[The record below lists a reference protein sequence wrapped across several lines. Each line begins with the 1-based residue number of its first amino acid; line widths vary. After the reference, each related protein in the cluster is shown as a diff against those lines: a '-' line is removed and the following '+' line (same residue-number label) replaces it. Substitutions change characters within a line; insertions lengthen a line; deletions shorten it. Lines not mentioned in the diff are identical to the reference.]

1 MKASERIDPHV
12 IESMKEAI
20 ADTGGNEVLFVCTVD
35 EDARIT
41 GIDVRARGNLDSVP
55 APDLHMQQGHVVV
68 HNHPG
73 GRLQPSRADLD
84 VAANLSAQGIGS
96 FIVDNA
102 VHEVYVIVEPFLGVE
117 TEPIDGEELAAL
129 LDDGGGL
136 SRLHTDF
143 EPRPSQIEMLERV
156 ADAFNEDRLCVAE
169 AGTGVGKSLAYLI
182 PAFAWAERND
192 ERVVIS
198 TATINL
204 QQQIMEKDTPLVQKL
219 LGTDLEAVLVKGRG
233 NYLCLNRL
241 DEAIEEDSTLFSEP
255 SGELTAI
262 RDWAQSTATGSRTD
276 LPFYPSG
283 ELWSRVNSDPDSCSG
298 LRCRNREGCFV
309 MKARREAARARV
321 LVVNHHLLFS
331 DLALR
336 LRGLGFH
343 NTAILPPFH
352 RLVFDEAHTLEDSAT
367 SYFSESFSRLSVVKY
382 LNRLLRERRGR
393 RLGLLLRLESLG
405 CDTEALAE
413 ATALVT
419 AVREQAEVVNEVT
432 AAGLLGRATTL
443 WVRDEPPDALS
454 EQARDALRELQDRL
468 LALVEKV
475 QTAVKNLSEEAQED
489 PIVYDVRL
497 SVRRLQDIS
506 ALCEGI
512 RTPET
517 RPERVYWVEKR
528 VLTGGQTLAR
538 FVSTP
543 VDVTDVMQEAVYEP
557 YKTVVFASATLSVN
571 ESFAFWERRIGLD
584 AVEEERRAEHIFP
597 SPFDFAGRVLLGV
610 PDDAPLP
617 DSLQYQGFLSEF
629 VRRALTLS
637 EGRALVLF
645 TSYDML
651 AATYEAV
658 RPALAEL
665 GITAFRQGEDERSRL
680 LAGFNTDTASVL
692 FATQS
697 FWQGVDSPGE
707 TLTLLILCKLPF
719 RVPTHPVQLARMEAI
734 RREDGNPFRDLS
746 LPDAVTRL
754 KQGFGRLM
762 RHRRDRGV
770 VLIPDARVV
779 RKNYGSVFL
788 NSLPDTARSVK
799 SADRLLA
806 DVEDFLYSH

>member
-1 MKASERIDPHV
+1 MKAAERIDDRV
-12 IESMKEAI
+12 IESMREAI
-20 ADTGGNEVLFVCTVD
+20 AETGGNEVLFVCDVD
-35 EDARIT
+35 EDARIVD
-41 GIDVRARGNLDSVP
+41 IDVRARGNLESVP
-55 APDLHMQQGHVVV
+55 APELHMQQGHVIV

-73 GRLQPSRADLD
+73 GKLQPSTADLD

-96 FIVDNA
+96 FIVDND
-102 VHEVYVIVEPFLGVE
+102 VREVYVIVEPFLGVE
-117 TEPIDGEELAAL
+117 TEPIDGAALGAL
-129 LDDGGGL
+129 LDDGGEL
-136 SRLHTDF
+136 SRVHADF
-143 EPRPSQIEMLERV
+143 EPRPSQIEMLETV
-156 ADAFNEDRLCVAE
+156 AQAFNEDRLCVTE

-182 PAFAWAERND
+182 PAFAWADAND

-204 QQQIMEKDTPLVQKL
+204 QQQIIEKDIPLVQKL
-219 LGTDLEAVLVKGRG
+219 LGTDLQAVLVKGRG

-255 SGELTAI
+255 SDELSAV
-262 RDWAQSTATGSRTD
+262 RDWSQTTATGSRTD
-276 LPFYPSG
+276 LPFYPSQ

-352 RLVFDEAHTLEDSAT
+352 RLIFDEAHTLEDSAT
-367 SYFSESFSRLSVVKY
+367 SYFSESFSRLSVLKY
-382 LNRLLRERRGR
+382 MNRLLRERRGK
-393 RLGLLLRLESLG
+393 RLGLFSRLESLG
-405 CDTEALAE
+405 CDTSALGEAA
-413 ATALVT
+413 ALVA
-419 AVREQAEVVNEVT
+419 AVREQADAVNGAVAVE
-432 AAGLLGRATTL
+432 LGPNSSL
-443 WVRDEPPDALS
+443 WVRDEPPEALS
-454 EQARDALRELQDRL
+454 TAAADALRELQDRL
-468 LALVEKV
+468 LGLVEAV
-475 QTAVKNLSEEAQED
+475 QKAVRDLPEEKQED

-497 SVRRLQDIS
+497 TLRRLQDIS

-517 RPERVYWVEKR
+517 RPERVYWIERR
-528 VLTGGQTLAR
+528 VLQGGQTLVR

-557 YKTVVFASATLSVN
+557 YRTVVFASATLSVN
-571 ESFAFWERRIGLD
+571 ASFAFWQRRVGLD
-584 AVEEERRAEHIFP
+584 AVEEDRREERIFP
-597 SPFDFAGRVLLGV
+597 SPFDFATRVLLGV

-617 DSLQYQGFLSEF
+617 DSPSYQPFLSEF
-629 VRRALTLS
+629 VRQALTLS

-645 TSYDML
+645 TSYEML
-651 AATYEAV
+651 TTTYEAV

-665 GITAFRQGEDERSRL
+665 GITALRQGEDERSRL

-746 LPDAVTRL
+746 LPDAVMRL

-779 RKNYGSVFL
+779 RKSYGSVFL
-788 NSLPDTARSVK
+788 NSLPQTARSVK
-799 SADRLLA
+799 PAARVLTDL
-806 DVEDFLYSH
+806 EDFLYTE

>member
-1 MKASERIDPHV
+1 
-12 IESMKEAI
+12 MKEAI

-41 GIDVRARGNLDSVP
+41 EIDVRARGNLDSVP

-96 FIVDNA
+96 FIVDNE
-102 VHEVYVIVEPFLGVE
+102 VSDVYVIVEPFLGVE
-117 TEPIDGEELAAL
+117 TDPIDGEALAAL
-129 LDDGGGL
+129 LDDTGGL
-136 SRLHTDF
+136 SRLHADF

-156 ADAFNEDRLCVAE
+156 ADAFNEDRLCVTE

-241 DEAIEEDSTLFSEP
+241 DEAMEEESTLFSEP

-262 RDWAQSTATGSRTD
+262 RDWAQRTPTGSRTD

-283 ELWSRVNSDPDSCSG
+283 ELWSRVNSDPDACSG

-382 LNRLLRERRGR
+382 LNRLLLERRGR

-405 CDTEALAE
+405 CGTEVLGA

-419 AVREQAEVVNEVT
+419 AVREQADVVNEVT
-432 AAGLLGRATTL
+432 AAQLFGRATTL
-443 WVRDEPPDALS
+443 WVRGQAPHALS
-454 EQARDALRELQDRL
+454 EQAQGALRELQDRA

-475 QTAVKNLSEEAQED
+475 QTAVKELPEEAQED

-497 SVRRLQDIS
+497 TLRRLQDIS

-512 RTPET
+512 RAPET
-517 RPERVYWVEKR
+517 RPERVHWVEKR
-528 VLTGGQTLAR
+528 VLQGGQALAR

-543 VDVTDVMQEAVYEP
+543 VDVTDVMQEAVYDP

-571 ESFAFWERRIGLD
+571 ESFSFWERRIGLD
-584 AVEEERRAEHIFP
+584 AVEAERREEHIFL

-610 PDDAPLP
+610 PDDAPMP
-617 DSLQYQGFLSEF
+617 DSPQYQGFLSGF

-651 AATYEAV
+651 TATYEAV

-734 RREDGNPFRDLS
+734 RRNDGNPFRDLS

-779 RKNYGSVFL
+779 HKNYGSVFL

-799 SADRLLA
+799 AADRLLA
-806 DVEDFLYSH
+806 DVEDFLYAK

>member
-1 MKASERIDPHV
+1 MKASDRIAPRV
-12 IESMKEAI
+12 IEAMREAI
-20 ADTGGNEVLFVCTVD
+20 AETGGNEVLFVCKVD
-35 EDARIT
+35 EDALIT
-41 GIDVRARGNLDSVP
+41 EIEVRARGNLDSVP

-96 FIVDNA
+96 CIIDNE
-102 VHEVYVIVEPFLGVE
+102 VREVYVIVEPFLGAE
-117 TEPIDGEELAAL
+117 TEPIDGEELAARI
-129 LDDGGGL
+129 DDGGEL
-136 SRLHTDF
+136 SRLHADF
-143 EPRPSQIEMLERV
+143 EPRPSQIEMLARV
-156 ADAFNEDRLCVAE
+156 AGAFNDDRLCVAE

-204 QQQIMEKDTPLVQKL
+204 QQQIMEKDTPLVRKL

-241 DEAIEEDSTLFSEP
+241 DEALEEDSTLFSEP
-255 SGELTAI
+255 SDELTAV
-262 RDWAQSTATGSRTD
+262 RDWARTSATGSRSD
-276 LPFYPSG
+276 LPFYPSD

-393 RLGLLLRLESLG
+393 RLGLLLQLASLG
-405 CDTEALAE
+405 GDGEAVA
-413 ATALVT
+413 AAGALVA
-419 AVREQAEVVNEVT
+419 AVREQADVVNEVT
-432 AAGLLGRATTL
+432 AAGLVGRAATL

-454 EQARDALRELQDRL
+454 DQAKDALRELQDRL

-475 QTAVKNLSEEAQED
+475 QAAVKSLPEEAEED
-489 PIVYDVRL
+489 PVVYDVRL
-497 SVRRLQDIS
+497 TLRRLQDIS

-512 RTPET
+512 RAPET

-528 VLTGGQTLAR
+528 VLQAGQTLAR

-557 YKTVVFASATLSVN
+557 YKTVVFTSATLTVN

-584 AVEEERRAEHIFP
+584 AVDAGQRDEHIFP

-617 DSLQYQGFLSEF
+617 ESPRYQAFLSEF

-645 TSYDML
+645 TSYEML
-651 AATYEAV
+651 TATYEAV
-658 RPALAEL
+658 KPALVEL
-665 GITAFRQGEDERSRL
+665 GITAFRQGADERSRL
-680 LAGFNTDTASVL
+680 LAGFNADTASVL

-719 RVPTHPVQLARMEAI
+719 RVPTHPVQLARMEAV

-779 RKNYGSVFL
+779 RKSYGSVFL
-788 NSLPDTARSVK
+788 NSLPRTARSVK
-799 SADRLLA
+799 AADRLLR
-806 DVEDFLYSH
+806 DVEDFLYAE

>member
-1 MKASERIDPHV
+1 MKATERIDEDV
-12 IESMKEAI
+12 ITAMRDAI
-20 ADTGGNEVLFVCTVD
+20 AQTGGNEVLFVCTVD
-35 EDARIT
+35 EDARIVE
-41 GIDVRARGNLDSVP
+41 IDVRARGNLDSVP
-55 APDLHMQQGHVVV
+55 APELHMQQGNVIV

-96 FIVDNA
+96 FIVDNE
-102 VHEVYVIVEPFLGVE
+102 VDEVYVIVEPFLGTPVQ
-117 TEPIDGEELAAL
+117 PVDGAALAAL
-129 LDDGGGL
+129 LDDGGEL
-136 SRLHTDF
+136 SRIHPDF
-143 EPRPSQIEMLERV
+143 EPRPSQIEMLETV
-156 ADAFNEDRLCVAE
+156 AAALNEDRLCVTE

-182 PAFAWAERND
+182 PAFAWAEQND

-204 QQQIMEKDTPLVQKL
+204 QQQIIEKDIPLVQKL
-219 LGTDLEAVLVKGRG
+219 LDTDLEAVLVKGRG

-255 SGELTAI
+255 SDELAAV
-262 RDWAQSTATGSRTD
+262 RDWAHTTATGSRTD
-276 LPFYPSG
+276 LPFYPSA

-336 LRGLGFH
+336 LSGLGFH

-352 RLVFDEAHTLEDSAT
+352 RLIFDEAHTLEDSAT
-367 SYFSESFSRLSVVKY
+367 SYFSQAFSRLSVLKY
-382 LNRLLRERRGR
+382 MNRLLRERRGR
-393 RLGLLLRLESLG
+393 RLGLLLRLEALG
-405 CDTEALAE
+405 CDKDALAE
-413 ATALVT
+413 AAGLVA
-419 AVREQAEVVNEVT
+419 AVREQADAVNGVV
-432 AAGLLGRATTL
+432 AAELGPTTSL

-454 EQARDALRELQDRL
+454 AGAGDALRELQDRL
-468 LALVEKV
+468 LALVEAV
-475 QTAVKNLSEEAQED
+475 QKAIRGLSEEQQED
-489 PIVYDVRL
+489 PIVYDLRL
-497 SVRRLQDIS
+497 TLRRIQDIS

-517 RPERVYWVEKR
+517 RPERVYWVERR
-528 VLTGGQTLAR
+528 VLQGGQKLVR

-557 YKTVVFASATLSVN
+557 YRTVVFASATLSVN
-571 ESFAFWERRIGLD
+571 ESFEFWERRVGLD
-584 AVEEERRAEHIFP
+584 AVDAERRDARIFP
-597 SPFDFAGRVLLGV
+597 SPFDFATRVLLGV
-610 PDDAPLP
+610 PEDAPLP
-617 DSLQYQGFLSEF
+617 DAPGYQGFLSEF
-629 VRRALTLS
+629 VRQALTLS

-651 AATYEAV
+651 STTYETV

-665 GITAFRQGEDERSRL
+665 GITALRQGEDERSRL
-680 LAGFNTDTASVL
+680 LAGFNSDTASVL

-719 RVPTHPVQLARMEAI
+719 RVPTHPVQRARMEAI

-770 VLIPDARVV
+770 VLITDARVV

-788 NSLPDTARSVK
+788 NSLPQTARSVK
-799 SADRLLA
+799 PADRVLA
-806 DVEDFLYSH
+806 DLEDFLYAE

>member
-41 GIDVRARGNLDSVP
+41 ELDVRARGNLDSVP

-96 FIVDNA
+96 FIVDNE
-102 VHEVYVIVEPFLGVE
+102 VREVYVIVEPFLGVE

-136 SRLHTDF
+136 SRLHADF

-241 DEAIEEDSTLFSEP
+241 DEAMEEDSTLFSEP
-255 SGELTAI
+255 SSELTAI
-262 RDWAQSTATGSRTD
+262 REWAQTTATGSRTD

-352 RLVFDEAHTLEDSAT
+352 RLIFDEAHTLEDSAT

-405 CDTEALAE
+405 GDKEALAE
-413 ATALVT
+413 AAALVT
-419 AVREQAEVVNEVT
+419 AVREQADVVNEVT
-432 AAGLLGRATTL
+432 AAQLFGRAATL

-454 EQARDALRELQDRL
+454 DQAKEALRELQDRL
-468 LALVEKV
+468 LALVEHV
-475 QTAVKNLSEEAQED
+475 QTVVKNLPDEAQED

-497 SVRRLQDIS
+497 ALRRLQDIS

-517 RPERVYWVEKR
+517 RPERVYWVETR
-528 VLTGGQTLAR
+528 VLQGGQTLAR

-584 AVEEERRAEHIFP
+584 AVEEERRDEHIFP

-617 DSLQYQGFLSEF
+617 DSPQYQGFLSEF

-645 TSYDML
+645 TSYEML
-651 AATYEAV
+651 TATYEAV
-658 RPALAEL
+658 RPALTEL

-799 SADRLLA
+799 GADRLLA
-806 DVEDFLYSH
+806 DVEDFLYAE

>member
-1 MKASERIDPHV
+1 MKATERIDETV
-12 IESMKEAI
+12 IESMREAI
-20 ADTGGNEVLFVCTVD
+20 AETGGNEVLFVCTVD
-35 EDARIT
+35 DDGLIVA
-41 GIDVRARGNLDSVP
+41 IDVRARGNLDSVP

-73 GRLQPSRADLD
+73 GVLQPSRADLD

-96 FIVDNA
+96 FIVDNE
-102 VHEVYVIVEPFLGVE
+102 VRDVYVIVEPFLGAA
-117 TEPIDGEELAAL
+117 TEPIDAQALVEL
-129 LDDGGGL
+129 LDDGGEL
-136 SRLHTDF
+136 SRIYPDF
-143 EPRPSQIEMLERV
+143 EPRPSQMDMLLRV
-156 ADAFNEDRLCVAE
+156 AAAFNENRLCVTE

-182 PAFAWAERND
+182 PAFSWAEKND

-204 QQQIMEKDTPLVQKL
+204 QQQIIEKDIPLVRRL
-219 LGTDLEAVLVKGRG
+219 LGTELEAVLVKGRG

-255 SGELTAI
+255 SAELTAV
-262 RDWAQSTATGSRTD
+262 RDWAQTTSTGSRTD
-276 LPFYPSG
+276 LPFYPSQ
-283 ELWSRVNSDPDSCSG
+283 ELWTRVNSDPDSCSG

-352 RLVFDEAHTLEDSAT
+352 RLIFDEAHTLEDSAT

-393 RLGLLLRLESLG
+393 RLGLLVRLESLG
-405 CDTEALAE
+405 ADTAVLAE
-413 ATALVT
+413 AAGLVA
-419 AVREQAEVVNEVT
+419 AVREQAETVNG
-432 AAGLLGRATTL
+432 AAAAQIGTRSSL
-443 WVRDEPPDALS
+443 WVRDEPPNALS
-454 EQARDALRELQDRL
+454 QQVQAALRELQDRV

-475 QTAVKNLSEEAQED
+475 QKAVKDLPEDMQED
-489 PIVYDVRL
+489 PLVYDVRL
-497 SVRRLQDIS
+497 TVRRLQDIS

-512 RTPET
+512 RAPET
-517 RPERVYWVEKR
+517 RPERVYWAER
-528 VLTGGQTLAR
+528 RMLQGGQPLVR

-557 YKTVVFASATLSVN
+557 YRTVVFASATLSVK
-571 ESFAFWERRIGLD
+571 ESFAFWERRVGLD
-584 AVEEERRAEHIFP
+584 AVEEERRDEHLFP
-597 SPFDFAGRVLLGV
+597 SPFDFARRVLLGV

-617 DSLQYQGFLSEF
+617 DSADYQAFLSAF

-651 AATYEAV
+651 TATYESV
-658 RPALAEL
+658 KPALTEL
-665 GITAFRQGEDERSRL
+665 GITALRQGDDERSRL
-680 LAGFNTDTASVL
+680 LSGFNTDTASVL

-734 RREDGNPFRDLS
+734 TRDGGNPFRDLS

-788 NSLPDTARSVK
+788 GSLPETAQSIK
-799 SADRLLA
+799 SADRLLQ
-806 DVEDFLYSH
+806 DVEDFLYSG